1 MRSCDV
7 CGHLLLACQQVVM
20 IFAAVVIAIHPVA
33 ADWPLSQTLALL
45 IQTMVMF
52 MKMVRSLPVTGTGV
66 CSLQPHPH
74 RVVRHATPHP
84 IPLISSTRT
93 P

>member
-1 MRSCDV
+1 MCAGT
-7 CGHLLLACQQVVM
+7 CCLLEQVVM

-52 MKMVRSLPVTGTGV
+52 MKMVRSLPVIGTGG

-84 IPLISSTRT
+84 IPLVSSTRT